1 MRRGEL
7 TASSKKETDT
17 GDNLAGAESEGKEEE
32 LPAVGGVDEHDRLGD
47 EAGETEQVAG
57 GHEFQRERGE
67 LAFYQA
73 VERGADG
80 DELQGD
86 ADQEEQQVHELDA
99 EPDGGVQ
106 LKDEKGEV
114 AERGED
120 GGEGNDKRKD
130 RQVVQQ
136 LHTHHAN
143 G

>member
-1 MRRGEL
+1 M
-7 TASSKKETDT
+7 
-17 GDNLAGAESEGKEEE
+17 
-32 LPAVGGVDEHDRLGD
+32 P
-47 EAGETEQVAG
+47 G
-57 GHEFQRERGE
+57 GHEFQRERGQ

-86 ADQEEQQVHELDA
+86 ADQEEQQVHGLDA
-99 EPDGGVQ
+99 KPDGGVQ

-136 LHTHHAN
+136 LHTHNAN